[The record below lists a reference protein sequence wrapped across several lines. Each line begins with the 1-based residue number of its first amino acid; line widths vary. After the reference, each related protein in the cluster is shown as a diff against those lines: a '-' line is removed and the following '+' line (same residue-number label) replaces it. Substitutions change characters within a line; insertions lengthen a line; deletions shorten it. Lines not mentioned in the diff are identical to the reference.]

1 MATNRTVMPPSA
13 GPLSRIPAAQPSL
26 RAMSLAVALA
36 LSAMA
41 PRLAL
46 AQQPAAAGSDAAL
59 PEVVVTAGSD
69 QQAPT
74 EKTGSYA
81 VRNSNAA
88 TKMDMSLR
96 ETPQS
101 VSVITRAKMDDFKL
115 DNVDRVLAGTTGVSV
130 EKVETNRTYY
140 TARGFD
146 ITNFQFDGVG
156 IPLTFGL
163 QNGDLDTALY
173 DRVEVV
179 RGANGLTSSTGN
191 PSATVNFV
199 RKRPTYDFQAAAGVS
214 YGSWNTRRIDAD
226 VSGAL
231 NSDKTVAARVVAVH
245 EDGNSYLDRYQP
257 SKNVF
262 YGVIEANLSND
273 TLLTLGYSYQKND
286 GKGAIWGALP
296 LYYTDGTPTAYGVG
310 TSTSASWSS
319 WNSEEQRAFA
329 ELNHRFGND
338 WQWKTTLSHNKLST
352 DGKLFY
358 VYGTPDRATG
368 AGLFSYP
375 SLYNSDNRQT
385 VVDSYASGKYTLGG
399 RQHDLTFGASWSR
412 STLDDISHYGQGIG
426 SPLTASGAFDGSY
439 PEPSFDAST
448 DGSSYTDK
456 RKTLYGA
463 TRFNL
468 ADNLKLLLGANH
480 TDASTTGSAY
490 GVSRQTSASSTTP
503 YAGLVYDLNRNI
515 SAYASYTEIFN
526 PQYQTDISGATLK
539 PVEGKSYELGLK
551 SEFFNRKLNA
561 SAALFRVEQNNTA
574 EQAGYIGAKTYYRAI
589 DAHSEGLELELFGE
603 LARGLQGSLGYTVMT
618 IKDQD
623 GNSAKNYVPK
633 KTLRLATTYRL
644 PRLEQLKVGAGV
656 NWQGNTS
663 RTDVLTGTQAVTTVQ
678 QGYALLNLMARYDI
692 SKQVSITANLN
703 NVTNKKYISSLYAT
717 QGYYGEPINGSVA
730 INWKY

>member
-1 MATNRTVMPPSA
+1 MTTPSA
-13 GPLSRIPAAQPSL
+13 AIRPAAAPFSRTSLVQPSL
-26 RAMSLAVALA
+26 RVMSVAVAMT
-36 LSAMA
+36 LSAAA
-41 PRLAL
+41 PQLVL
-46 AQQPAAAGSDAAL
+46 AQQLATSGNEAAL
-59 PEVVVTAGSD
+59 PEVVVTGGSD
-69 QQAPT
+69 QQTPT
-74 EKTGSYA
+74 EKTGSYT
-81 VRNSNAA
+81 VRKSNAA

-101 VSVITRAKMDDFKL
+101 VSVITRTKMDDFKL
-115 DNVDRVLAGTTGVSV
+115 DNVDQVLAGTTGVTV
-130 EKVETNRTYY
+130 EKVETNRAYY

-163 QNGDLDTALY
+163 QNGDLDTAIY

-199 RKRPTYDFQAAAGVS
+199 RKRPTYDFQASTGIS

-231 NSDKTVAARVVAVH
+231 NDAKTVAARVVVAH
-245 EDGNSYLDRYQP
+245 EDGASYLDRYQP
-257 SKNVF
+257 SKNIF
-262 YGVIEANLSND
+262 YGVTEANLSND

-296 LYYTDGTPTAYGVG
+296 LYYTDGSPTRYGIG
-310 TSTSASWSS
+310 TSTSANWSS

-329 ELNHRFGND
+329 ELSHRFSND
-338 WQWKTTLSHNKLST
+338 WQWKTTLSYNKLST

-358 VYGTPDRATG
+358 VYGTPDRITG
-368 AGLFSYP
+368 EGLFSYP
-375 SLYNSDNRQT
+375 SLYSSDNKQT
-385 VVDSYASGKYTLGG
+385 VIDSYVNGKYSLGG
-399 RQHDLTFGASWSR
+399 RQHDLTVGAGWSR

-426 SPLTASGAFDGSY
+426 TPLTATGAFDGSY
-439 PEPSFDAST
+439 PEPGFDASI
-448 DGSSYTDK
+448 DGSAYTDK

-463 TRFNL
+463 TRLNL
-468 ADNLKLLLGANH
+468 ADNLKLLLGANY
-480 TDASTTGSAY
+480 TDASTTGIAY
-490 GVSRQTSASSTTP
+490 GVSHQASASSTTP
-503 YAGLVYDLNRNI
+503 YAGLVYDLNLNV

-526 PQYQTDISGATLK
+526 PQYQTDITGATLK

-561 SAALFRVEQNNTA
+561 SAAVFRVEQSNSA
-574 EQAGYIGAKTYYRAI
+574 EQAGYVGAKAYYRGI
-589 DAHSEGLELELFGE
+589 EAHSEGLELELSGE
-603 LARGLQGSLGYTVMT
+603 LARGLQGSLGYTVTT

-623 GNSAKNYVPK
+623 GNSVKNYVPK
-633 KTLRLATTYRL
+633 QTLRAAATYQV
-644 PRLEQLKVGAGV
+644 PQLEQLKIGASV

-663 RTDVLTGTQAVTTVQ
+663 RTDTLTGGQSVTTVQ

-692 SKQVSITANLN
+692 SKQVSVTANLN
-703 NVTNKKYISSLYAT
+703 NVTNKKYISSLYFS
-717 QGYYGEPINGSVA
+717 QGYYGAPVNGSVA